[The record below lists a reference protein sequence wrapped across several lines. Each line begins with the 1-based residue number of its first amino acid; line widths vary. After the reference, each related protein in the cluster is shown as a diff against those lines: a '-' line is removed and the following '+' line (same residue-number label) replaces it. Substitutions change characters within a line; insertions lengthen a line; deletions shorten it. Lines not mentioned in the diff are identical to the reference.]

1 MGLVQRL
8 IDRLREPEVVDVDVD
23 GSTRFAVHR
32 RILARKPLLRRVFRQ
47 FHLEFE
53 RADRDHFAGAGMRI
67 EIGAGVAP
75 VKESMPDVLT
85 SDVVAAPD
93 LDLCLDA
100 QRMSLPDHSV
110 RAIFAQNAFHH
121 FPQPG
126 RFFRELERVLLPGG
140 GAVLIEPYHGPLAS
154 FLYPRLFATEGFDKD
169 YPGWEVPAT
178 GPMNGANQALSY
190 VVFVRDRKRFET
202 EFPQL
207 EIVSQEPLPN
217 AVGYLL
223 SGGLN
228 FRQLV
233 PDFMTPL
240 VELLERALSP
250 LRRLYALHQVIV
262 LRRRGP

>member
-1 MGLVQRL
+1 
-8 IDRLREPEVVDVDVD
+8 
-23 GSTRFAVHR
+23 
-32 RILARKPLLRRVFRQ
+32 
-47 FHLEFE
+47 
-53 RADRDHFAGAGMRI
+53 
-67 EIGAGVAP
+67 
-75 VKESMPDVLT
+75 
-85 SDVVAAPD
+85 
-93 LDLCLDA
+93 
-100 QRMSLPDHSV
+100 
-110 RAIFAQNAFHH
+110 
-121 FPQPG
+121 
-126 RFFRELERVLLPGG
+126 
-140 GAVLIEPYHGPLAS
+140 
-154 FLYPRLFATEGFDKD
+154 
-169 YPGWEVPAT
+169 
-178 GPMNGANQALSY
+178 MNGANQALSY